1 MVPARPT
8 HPETVPCLEVKF
20 MASLDA
26 ADTLSPSSETVRVD
40 LGTRSYDIRIG
51 RNVLQGA
58 GAEIAGVLPGSR
70 VAVVVDE
77 NVAKLHLETFLR
89 SLDTAGID
97 HSVITV
103 PPGET
108 TKCFSQFERL
118 CDEVLNARLERNDA
132 IVALGGGVVGDLTGF
147 VAAAVRRGMTFVQ
160 VPTSLLA
167 QVDSSVGG
175 KTGINSR
182 HGKNLI
188 GAFHQPTL
196 VLADTAILDTLPP
209 RDFRAGYA
217 EVVKYGLLGDAEFF
231 AWLEANWQGI
241 FDGGPERDEAVARS
255 CQAKADVVAADELEA
270 GRRAL
275 LNLGHTFGHALEGVV
290 SYETE
295 RLVHGEGV
303 SIGMMLAH
311 EFSEKLGLIDAD
323 TVLRVEKHL
332 SDVGLP
338 IRISDIPGQL
348 PNVDVFMDLIAQ
360 DKKVT
365 RGNLT
370 FILTKGIGEAFVE
383 KGVDPY
389 LVSEFLKDKL
399 DR

>member
-1 MVPARPT
+1 
-8 HPETVPCLEVKF
+8 

-26 ADTLSPSSETVRVD
+26 AENTEKPASETVRVD

-51 RNVLQGA
+51 RNVLEKA
-58 GAEIAGVLPGSR
+58 GEEIAAVLPGAR

-77 NVAKLHLETFLR
+77 NVAKLHLGTFED
-89 SLDTAGID
+89 SLDRAGVHCTA
-97 HSVITV
+97 ITV
-103 PPGET
+103 PPGES
-108 TKCFSQFERL
+108 TKCFREFERL
-118 CDEVLNARLERNDA
+118 CDEILNARLERNDVV
-132 IVALGGGVVGDLTGF
+132 VALGGGVIGDLTGF
-147 VAAAVRRGMTFVQ
+147 AASAVRRGMAFIQ

-188 GAFHQPTL
+188 GAFYQPAL

-217 EVVKYGLLGDAEFF
+217 EVAKYGLLGDAAFF
-231 AWLEANWQGI
+231 AWLEENWQGI

-255 CQAKADVVAADELEA
+255 CQAKADVVAADELEG

-275 LNLGHTFGHALEGVV
+275 LNLGHTFGHALEGAV

-311 EFSEKLGLIDAD
+311 EFSEKLGLIGPE
-323 TVLRVEKHL
+323 TVARVEKHL
-332 SDVGLP
+332 TDVGLP
-338 IRISDIPGQL
+338 IRITDIPGQL

-360 DKKVT
+360 DKKVS
-365 RGNLT
+365 RGALT
-370 FILTKGIGEAFVE
+370 LILTKGIGEAFVE

-399 DR
+399 D